1 MANAGILGQTNGL
14 PNVGEPISFDPGAY
28 FRFFSDDAR
37 TLLYIDRDRLTIYEA
52 PAGVYSTGIYEK
64 TFSEDIPDFAVY
76 LESKFALSTPEF
88 NRWPQFVN
96 TISDGYGVSSE
107 YFSQY
112 YPYERAHLSKDGNM
126 VATICAWS
134 LWEHSQPRVGL
145 MCLFKV
151 DGVWNLANSFF
162 TEIQGFRKD
171 SALFSGLTVSTDG
184 NFLAVTNRLF
194 KVGATTLTEV
204 ELPPTIDEGIV
215 AISVDAKIIATKRTD
230 PTAGVE
236 TISLYQLQNQSYT
249 LLQRIGSKSY
259 LGGAFGAFSKSGEFF
274 YTNGKVYRKGKNNT
288 YIGFLGFNKSTTP
301 VSDYRQ
307 CYSHRMSISDSGRVL
322 WFLGSGVLQWDPSA
336 GSFSVSAI
344 GVYRPLSVS
353 STVLTS
359 NTDQVLHHIPAAPDG
374 IVYKVP
380 DDVKI
385 ATVKVINQSYP
396 TYVYKSGTTG
406 SKAPKLP
413 DNSCVVLSSGDC
425 IYTHIEY
432 VDMCVVTGIEHV

>member
-14 PNVGEPISFDPGAY
+14 SNTGERSTFNSGGN

-37 TLLYIDRDRLTIYEA
+37 TTLYIDKDKLVISEM
-52 PAGVYSTGIYEK
+52 PAGVYSLGIHEQ
-64 TFSEDIPDFAVY
+64 TFSETEANFTVY
-76 LESKFALSTPEF
+76 LKSKFALSTNPYSDSTEF
-88 NRWPQFVN
+88 
-96 TISDGYGVSSE
+96 VSINVVS
-107 YFSQY
+107 YAYTPGSYSPY

-126 VATICAWS
+126 VATICGLREAATG
-134 LWEHSQPRVGL
+134 QPRVGL

-171 SALFSGLTVSTDG
+171 SVLMSGLTVSTDG
-184 NFLAVTNRLF
+184 NFLAVSNRLF
-194 KVGATTLTEV
+194 KVGATTLTEI

-215 AISVDAKIIATKRTD
+215 AVSVDAKIIATKRID
-230 PTAGVE
+230 PTTNVE

-249 LLQRIGSKSY
+249 LFQRIRSIEYG
-259 LGGAFGAFSKSGEFF
+259 GGAFGAFSKSGEFF
-274 YTNGKVYRKGKNNT
+274 YMNGKVYRKGKNNT
-288 YIGFLGFNKSTTP
+288 YIAFLRFDNTIDSTM
-301 VSDYRQ
+301 Y
-307 CYSHRMSISDSGRVL
+307 YKLNGHRASISDTGSVL
-322 WFLGSGVLQWDPSA
+322 WFLGSCVLQCDPA
-336 GSFSVSAI
+336 KGSFGLPGAYD
-344 GVYRPLSVS
+344 YRPLSVS
-353 STVLTS
+353 STVLTTGIDS
-359 NTDQVLHHIPAAPDG
+359 YIYHTPTTPG
-374 IVYKVP
+374 EIVYKVP

-396 TYVYKSGTTG
+396 VYIYKSGTTG

-425 IYTHIEY
+425 IYTYIEH